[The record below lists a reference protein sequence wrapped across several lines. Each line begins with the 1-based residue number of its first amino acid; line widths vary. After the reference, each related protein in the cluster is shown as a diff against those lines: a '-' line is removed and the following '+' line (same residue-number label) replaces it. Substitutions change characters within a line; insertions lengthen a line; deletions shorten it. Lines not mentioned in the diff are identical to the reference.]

1 MRLLKFVNWVISAI
15 YVCAIV
21 VAELSFLCLL
31 LLSVILLLLLLLL
44 LLFSNSFYFMFVA

>member
-44 LLFSNSFYFMFVA
+44 LFSNSFYFMFVA

>member
-31 LLSVILLLLLLLL
+31 LLSVILLLLLLL
-44 LLFSNSFYFMFVA
+44 FSNSFYFIFVA